1 MLLEKVCYEGTF
13 KGGMTLKISQICTQ
27 RHRDFESH
35 PAVPLVID
43 LTIDSD
49 DEHVRIMPPK
59 RKVRSQAM
67 PVALKTSAELPL
79 DRKQRS

>member
-1 MLLEKVCYEGTF
+1 M
-13 KGGMTLKISQICTQ
+13 
-27 RHRDFESH
+27 
-35 PAVPLVID
+35 PLVID

-59 RKVRSQAM
+59 TEVRSQAM

-79 DRKQRS
+79 TKNNVADQEEAKSAYVNAPSSLGCSAVLSSST